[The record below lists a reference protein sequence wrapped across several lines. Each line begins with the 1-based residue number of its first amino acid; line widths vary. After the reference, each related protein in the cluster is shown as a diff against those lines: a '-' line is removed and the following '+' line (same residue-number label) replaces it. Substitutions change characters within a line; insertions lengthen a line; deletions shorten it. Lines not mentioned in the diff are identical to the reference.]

1 MARTVGVEEEL
12 LLVDPGTGRPTP
24 VSRDAVRANQ
34 RAAEVDHELFL
45 QQIETSTEPC
55 RDAETLLT
63 GIRAGRRA
71 VGEAAAAAGARA
83 VAVPVPVLPGD
94 DQVVTPEDRYLGIR
108 REYGELAR
116 QALVCAMHVHVE
128 VGDEDE
134 AVAVVDG
141 IRPWLPVLLAL
152 SANSPFWQG
161 RDTRHASWRSHVWG
175 RWPTAGPREPFG
187 DIATY
192 RAVTERLTGWGASL
206 DPGMLYFDVRLSPRY
221 PTVEVRVA
229 DVCTDVEDAL
239 LVALLARALVETV
252 ASGAVETPGAAG
264 VPEGPG
270 EVAWRTDLLRAAGW
284 RASRFGL
291 AGDLVHPVHGGLV
304 PARTAVEA
312 TLRLVR
318 PALEEAGDLE
328 RVTGSFERL
337 MAVGGGATRQRRVR
351 ETTGDLAGVVA
362 DLARRT
368 EESWG

>member
-1 MARTVGVEEEL
+1 MARTVGVEEEML
-12 LLVDPGTGRPTP
+12 LLDPVTGRPSP
-24 VSRDAVRANQ
+24 VSRDAVLANE
-34 RAAEVDHELFL
+34 RAAEVEQELFL

-55 RDAETLLT
+55 REAERLLE

-71 VGEAAAAAGARA
+71 VGVAAAAAGARA
-83 VAVPVPVLPGD
+83 VAVPVPVLSD
-94 DQVVTPEDRYLGIR
+94 EDQVVTPKDRYLDIH
-108 REYGELAR
+108 REYGELAH
-116 QALVCAMHVHVE
+116 QALVCAMHVHVA
-128 VGDEDE
+128 VRDDDEG
-134 AVAVVDG
+134 VAVVDR

-161 RDTRHASWRSHVWG
+161 RDTGHASWRSQVWG

-187 DIATY
+187 DVATY
-192 RAVTERLTGWGASL
+192 RAVTDRLTGWGASL
-206 DPGMLYFDVRLSPRY
+206 DPGMLYFDVRLSPQY

-252 ASGAVETPGAAG
+252 AADAP
-264 VPEGPG
+264 GPG
-270 EVAWRTDLLRAAGW
+270 GPGPWRTDLLRAAAW

-291 AGDLVHPVHGGLV
+291 DAELVHPVCGGLV

-312 TLRLVR
+312 TVGLVT

-328 RVTGSFERL
+328 RVTRSVERL
-337 MAVGGGATRQRRVR
+337 MALGGGAARQRRVH
-351 ETTGDLAGVVA
+351 ETAGGLPGVVA

-368 EESWG
+368 EESWR